1 MEFKVL
7 EKEEGRLVVKVI
19 DADASVMYPVI
30 EQLIEDERVEDANYS
45 VEHQELDDPVLT
57 IQAVEGEK
65 PKEIFTD
72 IAKSIKGQFQEIYS
86 ELFEEED

>member
-7 EKEEGRLVVKVI
+7 EKDEGRLVIKVL
-19 DADASVMYPVI
+19 DADASVMYPII

-57 IQAVEGEK
+57 IRAIEGEY
-65 PKEIFTD
+65 PKEILTD
-72 IAKSIKGQFQEIYS
+72 IAESIKGQFKELYN
-86 ELFEEED
+86 ELFEEEE

>member
-7 EKEEGRLVVKVI
+7 EKEEGRLVIKVR

-30 EQLIEDERVEDANYS
+30 EQLIEDERVENANYS

-57 IQAVEGEK
+57 IQAEEGEN

-72 IAKSIKGQFQEIYS
+72 IAKSIKGQFKEIYNG
-86 ELFEEED
+86 LFEEED